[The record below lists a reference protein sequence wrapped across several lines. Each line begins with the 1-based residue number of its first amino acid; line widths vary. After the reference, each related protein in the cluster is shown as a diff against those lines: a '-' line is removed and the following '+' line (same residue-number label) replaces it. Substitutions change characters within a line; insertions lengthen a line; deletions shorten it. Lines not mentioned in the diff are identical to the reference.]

1 MDNFAFYTDKE
12 KKLKEL
18 RSNEE
23 KIELKPG
30 TEIISPFAFRTP
42 NAKEIILPDSVEIV
56 QRYAFENCQKLQKVV
71 FGKGIKRIFPDI
83 FRGCYNLSEIEF
95 AGDKAPDF
103 KFENGDM
110 HGRVPLLL
118 GLTQFIMCLNVRPK
132 PVPFG
137 NSDYNFQLYD
147 SLMEKFLTTKIP
159 QMTIKITVGE
169 KSLRIPAYIP
179 KYKDYVLDDL
189 LRDWLKEIY
198 SSAFYNR
205 LLLLTSLVDDFDAN
219 YAMALELCFIDG
231 DVNALRY
238 LKEQTYPE
246 IIHILR
252 YEEYKT
258 FREILQCDFLTDDE
272 LRALIQCF
280 SENQMIEAM
289 AYLMEYM
296 KKNKNTDFSL

>member
-1 MDNFAFYTDKE
+1 MDNFAFYTDNGR
-12 KKLKEL
+12 KLKDF
-18 RSNEE
+18 RSKEE
-23 KIELKPG
+23 KIEVNEG
-30 TEIISPFAFRTP
+30 TKTIGSFAFRTP

-83 FRGCYNLSEIEF
+83 FRGCYNLSEVEF

-118 GLTQFIMCLNVRPK
+118 GLTQFIMCLNVKPK
-132 PVPFG
+132 PAPFG

-169 KSLRIPAYIP
+169 RSLRIPASIP
-179 KYKDYVLDDL
+179 KYKDYVLDDI

-272 LRALIQCF
+272 LRTLIQCF
-280 SENQMIEAM
+280 SENQMTEAM
-289 AYLMEYM
+289 AYLMEYT
-296 KKNKNTDFSL
+296 KNKNRDFSL

>member
-1 MDNFAFYTDKE
+1 MDNFAFYTDNGR
-12 KKLKEL
+12 KLKDF
-18 RSNEE
+18 RSKEE
-23 KIELKPG
+23 KIEVNEG
-30 TEIISPFAFRTP
+30 TKIIGSFAFRTP

-83 FRGCYNLSEIEF
+83 FRGCYNISEIEF

-110 HGRVPLLL
+110 YGRVPLLL

-132 PVPFG
+132 PAPFG

-169 KSLRIPAYIP
+169 RSLRIPASIP
-179 KYKDYVLDDL
+179 KYKDYVLDGI

-205 LLLLTSLVDDFDAN
+205 LSLLTSLVDDFDAN
-219 YAMALELCFIDG
+219 YAMALELYFIDG

-272 LRALIQCF
+272 LKSLVRYLTK
-280 SENQMIEAM
+280 NQMIEAM

>member
-1 MDNFAFYTDKE
+1 MDNFAFYTDNGR
-12 KKLKEL
+12 KLKDF
-18 RSNEE
+18 RSKEE
-23 KIELKPG
+23 KIEVNEG
-30 TEIISPFAFRTP
+30 TKIIGSFAFRTP
-42 NAKEIILPDSVEIV
+42 NTKEIILPDSVEIV
-56 QRYAFENCQKLQKVV
+56 QKYAFENCQKLQKVV

-83 FRGCYNLSEIEF
+83 FRGCYNISEIEF

-103 KFENGDM
+103 KFENGDI

-132 PVPFG
+132 PAPFG
-137 NSDYNFQLYD
+137 NLDYNFQLYD

-169 KSLRIPAYIP
+169 RSLRIPASIP
-179 KYKDYVLDDL
+179 KYKNYVLDGI

-205 LLLLTSLVDDFDAN
+205 LSLLTSLVDDFDAN
-219 YAMALELCFIDG
+219 YAMALELYFIDV

-252 YEEYKT
+252 HEEYKT

-280 SENQMIEAM
+280 SENQMTEAM
-289 AYLMEYM
+289 ACLMEYT
-296 KKNKNTDFSL
+296 KNKNRDFSL

>member
-1 MDNFAFYTDKE
+1 MDNFAFYTDNGR
-12 KKLKEL
+12 KLKDF
-18 RSNEE
+18 RSKEE
-23 KIELKPG
+23 KIEVNEG
-30 TEIISPFAFRTP
+30 TKIIGSFAFRTP
-42 NAKEIILPDSVEIV
+42 NANEIILPDSVEIV

-83 FRGCYNLSEIEF
+83 FRGCYNISEIEF

-103 KFENGDM
+103 KFENRYM

-132 PVPFG
+132 PAPFG

-169 KSLRIPAYIP
+169 RSLRIPASIP
-179 KYKDYVLDDL
+179 KYKDYVLDGI

-205 LLLLTSLVDDFDAN
+205 LSLLTSLVDDFDAN
-219 YAMALELCFIDG
+219 YAMALELYFIDG

-280 SENQMIEAM
+280 SENQMTEAM
-289 AYLMEYM
+289 ACLMEYT
-296 KKNKNTDFSL
+296 KNKNRDFSL